1 MSFSPNN
8 SIASYL
14 PNSIDFEQNS
24 LPLAEQL
31 NYVYS
36 LIANATNSR
45 EIGFY
50 LNTENLSGGQLFT
63 TNNPQKNR
71 YIYRKTFGTTITPF
85 GTSPTTTIAH
95 GIDFSNSNLQFV
107 AIYGAAT
114 LTTTGAIPL
123 PYVGVNS
130 VYLSLTTTNIVITQT
145 AATYDNYN
153 AIVTLEYVKG

>member
-1 MSFSPNN
+1 MSFGPTN

-14 PNSIDFEQNS
+14 PSSIDFEQNPQ
-24 LPLAEQL
+24 PLSEQL

-36 LIANATNSR
+36 LIANATNAR

-63 TNNPQKNR
+63 TGNPQKNR
-71 YIYRKTFGTTITPF
+71 YIYRRSYGVTITPF
-85 GTSPTTTIAH
+85 GTSATTTIPH
-95 GIDFSNSNLQFV
+95 GIDFGNTNLQFV

-123 PYVGVNS
+123 PFIGANS

-145 AATYDNYN
+145 AATYDNYA